1 MALLAQNTFTLKRL
15 AKDGL
20 SINLGNYSQ
29 SVPCNSSGNASA
41 AMTITIP
48 FWGYRGANKVACT
61 CTSPAIGAT
70 LVTGV
75 TVSSVTNATESAAGS
90 IVLSV
95 ASGATFGAS
104 ATRSGVFDLVFSVE
118 GETVT
123 LQFGWSKA
131 VAGATGAAGKRV
143 VSGLVY
149 YQLSSST
156 APDVPTATA
165 YNFTNNAFTGLT
177 ENWALTP
184 PVFEAGNANKFW
196 YAGFYVQETASGGGT
211 GTPAFSSVKQAI
223 SFSGLVTFTGD
234 NTVTDGQKTLS
245 FGENGTTEINGG
257 KITTG
262 KVSATRIDVES
273 LAVLEAFVNA
283 LIVKSLMTAE
293 DEFGSYIHISKA
305 LEEGFYRNFIRF
317 ITSSGRFSIESSTD
331 PTGEYSYPQI
341 LMSSVLGNNHNS
353 VSIIPGEIQVGWYAL
368 SQGFKNW
375 LLTKEGIRC
384 ITTVADPAARFE
396 SDGIKLS
403 SLSDWAN
410 APVGEFFQDA
420 LGRIFRKLYSD
431 ASPVAP
437 VIHFGTAI
445 TGTSATAT
453 IFSSSD
459 IAIAMAGDAYI
470 NIDTGGIYKC
480 ITGGVPAA
488 ATWSYQGK
496 PSYSASEVGALASD
510 AIQYFTAA
518 QWGALTTAQK
528 NAIPLAVVGE

>member
-61 CTSPAIGAT
+61 CTSPAVGAT

-75 TVSSVTNATESAAGS
+75 TVSSITNATESAAGS

-95 ASGATFGAS
+95 ASNATFGSS

-118 GETVT
+118 GETIT

-149 YQLSSST
+149 YQLASST
-156 APDVPTATA
+156 APTAPTATA
-165 YNFTNNAFTGLT
+165 FDFANNAFTGLT

-196 YAGFYVQETASGGGT
+196 YVGFYVQETASGGGT
-211 GTPAFSSVKQAI
+211 GTPAFSTVKQAI

-234 NTVTDGQKTLS
+234 NTVTDGEKTLS
-245 FGENGTTEINGG
+245 FGETGTTEINGDNI
-257 KITTG
+257 KTG
-262 KVSATRIDVES
+262 KVAAARIDVES
-273 LAVLEAFVNA
+273 LAVLEAFINLLRVKNA
-283 LIVKSLMTAE
+283 RTAA
-293 DEFGSYIHISKA
+293 DG
-305 LEEGFYRNFIRF
+305 
-317 ITSSGRFSIESSTD
+317 
-331 PTGEYSYPQI
+331 
-341 LMSSVLGNNHNS
+341 LGAYL
-353 VSIIPGEIQVGWYAL
+353 EIQ
-368 SQGFKNW
+368 SP
-375 LLTKEGIRC
+375 TE
-384 ITTVADPAARFE
+384 ADPVARLKLRGGNAAGYDTYVDIYAENNSADPEITEPDAVLSVQTNTASSAKYSR
-396 SDGIKLS
+396 IKS
-403 SLSDWAN
+403 R
-410 APVGEFFQDA
+410 E
-420 LGRIFRKLYSD
+420 IILYSVTGLSNPGSARYYRVYYNNTGIIIQSKVGSAEYIENARLTWD
-431 ASPVAP
+431 ATNGLILKLAELQTINP
-437 VIHFGTAI
+437 GTDRVWKDSHGYLKIGDGAAYAEQSHNHTKSQI
-445 TGTSATAT
+445 TDFPTSMPA
-453 IFSSSD
+453 SD
-459 IAIAMAGDAYI
+459 VSAWA
-470 NIDTGGIYKC
+470 K
-480 ITGGVPAA
+480 AA
-488 ATWSYQGK
+488 SK

-518 QWGALTTAQK
+518 EWLALTTAQK